1 MIKARLY
8 SQGTQSPVKVVK
20 LINAKYKQCH
30 KAHGP
35 LSRGTDALRV
45 WEGLPRPSPCGDIM
59 GLVTSPQCRCVN
71 L

>member
-30 KAHGP
+30 LRELKHTNSSEVG
-35 LSRGTDALRV
+35 RDTD
-45 WEGLPRPSPCGDIM
+45 S
-59 GLVTSPQCRCVN
+59 
-71 L
+71 